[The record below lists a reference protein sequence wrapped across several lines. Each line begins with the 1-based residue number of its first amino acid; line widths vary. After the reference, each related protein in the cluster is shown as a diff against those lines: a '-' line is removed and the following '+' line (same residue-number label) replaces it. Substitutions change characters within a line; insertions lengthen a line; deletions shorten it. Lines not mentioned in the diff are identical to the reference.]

1 MITNN
6 ALGLILQCAG
16 QQGEGG
22 GMDILGSML
31 PFLLIILV
39 FYFLILRPQQKRQKD
54 KRKLLESV
62 KKGDK
67 VITAGGVHGTV
78 EGVEDNTVLVKIA
91 EGVKVKLEKSS
102 ITNIVGLT
110 DNIPTRK

>member
-1 MITNN
+1 LITNN
-6 ALGLILQCAG
+6 VLGIILQCAG
-16 QQGEGG
+16 H
-22 GMDILGSML
+22 
-31 PFLLIILV
+31 
-39 FYFLILRPQQKRQKD
+39 FLILRPQQKRQKD

-67 VITAGGVHGTV
+67 VITAGGVHATV

-102 ITNIVGLT
+102 VTNIVGLT
-110 DNIPTRK
+110 DNIPKRK